1 MSTINIA
8 GLPKEIVLQALFNAS
23 KQQGMGFMDKR
34 GAEQMSIE
42 KAIEI
47 VDEYEEAKAP
57 LSFDY
62 LLGRVMKVSIDGDE
76 FSPRLFD
83 RDNGEG
89 AAARAIDRIRV

>member
-8 GLPKEIVLQALFNAS
+8 GIPKEIVLQALFNAS
-23 KQQGMGFMDKR
+23 KQQGMGIMDKR

-42 KAIEI
+42 TAIEI
-47 VDEYEEAKAP
+47 VDEYEAQEFS

-62 LLGRVMKVSIDGDE
+62 LLGRVMKVDISGDE